1 MFHIYIH
8 THRHTH
14 THIYIYN
21 HTIHEL
27 LWLASSFWH
36 EVFKYHPCCNM
47 IQNFIPFFG
56 WIIFHCLD
64 IFDLSVHHLKGIW
77 VIFTFWLLRIMLPWI
92 FTCRFSCE
100 LNVLISLGVKL
111 LGLTVILYL
120 TLRNSQTSQTVF
132 PVDIPISSIWGF
144 QFRHILPIL
153 VIVCPFYCSHHT
165 EC

>member
-1 MFHIYIH
+1 MSVYVYIYIH
-8 THRHTH
+8 THTH
-14 THIYIYN
+14 LSNHI
-21 HTIHEL
+21 IHEL
-27 LWLASSFWH
+27 LWLASSIFH
-36 EVFKYHPCCNM
+36 KVFKCHPCYNM
-47 IQNFIPFFG
+47 IQNFIPFCG

-77 VIFTFWLLRIMLPWI
+77 VIFTFWLLQIMLPWT

-120 TLRNSQTSQTVF
+120 TLRNSQTIF
-132 PVDIPISSIWGF
+132 PVDIPISSVWGF
-144 QFRHILPIL
+144 QFHHILLIL

-165 EC
+165 GC